1 MTYVPCHVTPGWL
14 HSCWDRP
21 GPSSVLIWSGGIR
34 LSACRPSSVETII
47 LKADRAEWRWMW
59 EQLTENL
66 DPKVT
71 TVNPSYYPSPAVQ
84 RHLVCSPSQ
93 VTIAM
98 PYEALSLF
106 VWQRSNFKRESCSW
120 NEPVLKNF
128 HFRKYSHVGQKI
140 HKERMPGG
148 SLEEIKVHDTLLNI
162 RDPSWFGAVKPGA
175 TRLNLLQ

>member
-1 MTYVPCHVTPGWL
+1 MTCKRLNLISSRDLCSLSCDPGVTPFLLGSPRSIICSHLERWNPIV
-14 HSCWDRP
+14 S
-21 GPSSVLIWSGGIR
+21 
-34 LSACRPSSVETII
+34 LSPIQCRAII

-71 TVNPSYYPSPAVQ
+71 TVNPSYYPSPAIQ

-98 PYEALSLF
+98 PYEALSLIT
-106 VWQRSNFKRESCSW
+106 WGRPNFKRESCSW
-120 NEPVLKNF
+120 SEPVLKNF

-148 SLEEIKVHDTLLNI
+148 SL
-162 RDPSWFGAVKPGA
+162 R
-175 TRLNLLQ
+175 R